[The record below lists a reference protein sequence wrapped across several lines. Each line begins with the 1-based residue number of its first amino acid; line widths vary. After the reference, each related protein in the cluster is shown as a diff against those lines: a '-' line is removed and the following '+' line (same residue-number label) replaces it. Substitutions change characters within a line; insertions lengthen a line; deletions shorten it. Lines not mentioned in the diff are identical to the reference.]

1 MMVGKLITA
10 PTKKLLPNVQLF
22 KLENTRL
29 NQIVHGLFRYM
40 MLKEK
45 DYSLP
50 IAAEGVIG
58 KSEST
63 PSTEKSPLSTKLR
76 YSVTGS

>member
-1 MMVGKLITA
+1 
-10 PTKKLLPNVQLF
+10 
-22 KLENTRL
+22 
-29 NQIVHGLFRYM
+29 M

-50 IAAEGVIG
+50 IVAEGVTG